1 MYMKAKCIECP
12 DETPLMGLQWELII
26 TDGGFRCIAGG
37 KLRLRLGANIEA
49 WGESTYRLSC
59 ELLTTF
65 HLCVRQYQHQ
75 STLGIHLRAK
85 LVRQT
90 SLLVAI
96 QGA

>member
-1 MYMKAKCIECP
+1 MEL
-12 DETPLMGLQWELII
+12 PLMGLQCELMI
-26 TDGGFRCIAGG
+26 TESGCGCIAGG
-37 KLRLRLGANIEA
+37 KLRLSLGADVEA
-49 WGESTYRLSC
+49 WGEFTYRLSC